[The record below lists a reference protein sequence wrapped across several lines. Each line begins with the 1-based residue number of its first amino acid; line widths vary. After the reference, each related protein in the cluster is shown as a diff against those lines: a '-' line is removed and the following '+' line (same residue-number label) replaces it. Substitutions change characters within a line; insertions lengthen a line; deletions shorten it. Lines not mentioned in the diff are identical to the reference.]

1 MKPGKVY
8 LVGAGPGDAGLI
20 TVKGLGCLKMAEVVV
35 YDYLLDKS
43 LLEAAPAEAEK
54 IYAGKKAGCHA
65 LKQGEINQLL
75 VDKVRDGKIVV
86 RLKGGDPFVL
96 GRGGEE
102 AEVLAENSLPFEIVP
117 GITSSIAAPAY
128 AGIPLTHRTLASSFS
143 VITGHEDPT
152 KGKTS
157 INWERLAIATD
168 TLVFLMG
175 TTNLPNI
182 VEKLLENGRPADT
195 PTAVIRNGT
204 RPDQQTITGTLA
216 NIVQKAKEADI
227 KPPAITVVGEVV
239 KMRQIIAWFDNK
251 PLFGRRVLV
260 TRSRSQ
266 ASALSRLVTESGAL
280 PVEMPAIKIQKI
292 DDTTEFDKSIKNID
306 TYNWCIFTS
315 ANGVDAFFDRL
326 HALGGDSRWLKGV
339 KIAAIGAATAEVL
352 ETHGIMAEFIPQDF
366 TSDGLLEGFGSQPIK
381 GQRFLLPR
389 ADIASPELTDGLRQL
404 GTKVDEIIAYKSIPA
419 YDSIARGKKLLEEDG
434 IDVITFTSSSTVTN
448 LVQALGGDT
457 GLINKATVACIG
469 PVTVQTAREAGLK
482 VAVTAREH
490 TILGLVDALE
500 EYYKEKRED

>member
-20 TVKGLGCLKMAEVVV
+20 TVKGLGCLKKAEVVV
-35 YDYLLDKS
+35 YDQLLDKS
-43 LLEAAPAEAEK
+43 LLEAAPVEAEK

-65 LKQGEINQLL
+65 LRQGEINQLL
-75 VDKVRDGKIVV
+75 VEKAREGKVIV

-102 AEVLAENSLPFEIVP
+102 AEVLVENGLPFEIVP
-117 GITSSIAAPAY
+117 GITSAIAAPAY

-157 INWERLAIATD
+157 INWERLATATD

-175 TTNLPNI
+175 TTNLHNI
-182 VEKLLENGRPADT
+182 VEKLLENGRRADT
-195 PTAVIRNGT
+195 PTAMIRHGT
-204 RPDQQTITGTLA
+204 RPNQQTITGTLA
-216 NIVQKAKEADI
+216 NIVRKAKEANI

-239 KMRQIIAWFDNK
+239 KMRQIIAWFDKK

-266 ASALSRLVTESGAL
+266 ASALSRLVAESGAL
-280 PVEMPAIKIQKI
+280 PVEMPTIEIQKI
-292 DDTTEFDKSIKNID
+292 DDTAELDKSIKNIN
-306 TYNWCIFTS
+306 TYNWCILTS
-315 ANGVDAFFDRL
+315 ANGVDAFFERV

-352 ETHGIMAEFIPQDF
+352 ETHGIKAEFIPRDF
-366 TSDGLLEGFGSQPIK
+366 TSEGLLEGFGRQPIK
-381 GQRFLLPR
+381 GLRFLLPR

-404 GTKVDEIIAYKSIPA
+404 GTEVDEITAYKSTPTD
-419 YDSIARGKKLLEEDG
+419 DSIAGGKKFLEESG

-448 LVQALGGDT
+448 LVHALGGDM
-457 GLINKATVACIG
+457 GLINKAVVACIG
-469 PVTVQTAREAGLK
+469 PVTAQTAIEAGLE
-482 VAVTAREH
+482 VAITAREH
-490 TILGLVDALE
+490 TIPGLVAAME
-500 EYYKEKRED
+500 EYYKEKGED